1 MPKTLKNV
9 SLELSGNAPFIV
21 FDDAELDKTVEGALA
36 SKFHN
41 TGQTCVC
48 ANRPIRLY
56 VQDGVYNRLIE
67 KLSQS
72 VSELIVG
79 DELQSDFAIGPLAPL
94 FRFSNKSDVIKQA
107 NDTKFVLATYF
118 YTRYLSRALRVGEA
132 LEYSIVGINTGIIS
146 N

>member
-1 MPKTLKNV
+1 M
-9 SLELSGNAPFIV
+9 
-21 FDDAELDKTVEGALA
+21 
-36 SKFHN
+36 
-41 TGQTCVC
+41 
-48 ANRPIRLY
+48 Y
-56 VQDGVYNRLIE
+56 VQDGVYNHLIE

-107 NDTKFVLATYF
+107 NDTEFVLATYF

-146 N
+146 SEVAPFGEIKASGLGREGSKYGIENCLKIKYMWISL